1 MTEPHLVQTAPEI
14 AADVL
19 AAAVERA
26 IKVERE
32 RSDRETEVAVKVAK
46 REAKVDHELD
56 GHEQHLE
63 AINNTIIKT
72 GESLDALKTSVD
84 TFHDDQN
91 KRNEKLDT
99 EAELH
104 WRKTGQAYSK
114 RMVYAGFGTMIV
126 MLLVPFVNELAR
138 LLGG

>member
-1 MTEPHLVQTAPEI
+1 MTESHPAQTVPEI

-19 AAAVERA
+19 ATAVERA

-32 RSDRETEVAVKVAK
+32 RSDRETELAVKAAK

-56 GHEQHLE
+56 GHEEHLK
-63 AINNTIIKT
+63 AINGTIIKT
-72 GESLDALKTSVD
+72 GVSLDALRESVD
-84 TFHDDQN
+84 MFHDDQN

-99 EAELH
+99 EAQIH

-114 RMVYAGFGTMIV
+114 RMVYAGFGAMIV
-126 MLLVPFVNELAR
+126 MLLVPFVSELIKLA
-138 LLGG
+138 GG